1 MKVIVTGGAGF
12 IGSHLVEALVQQGAE
27 VQVIDNLSTGN
38 ESYLPEG
45 VPLYLLD
52 IRSEEAGERIVFEQP
67 DIVFHQ
73 AAQVDVQCSV
83 KEPGY
88 DAGVNIAG
96 SANIMQACVR
106 ASVRKI
112 IYASSCA
119 VYGDLDSPLID
130 EQDPIKP
137 LSFYG
142 LSKLTPESYLRI
154 FHELYGLEY
163 TVLRYANVY
172 GPRQTPKGE
181 GGVVSIFMDRIRKG
195 LPLVIFGDGE
205 QTRDF
210 IYVKDVV
217 EGNLAAITRGNGQI
231 IQLGTAIST
240 SINDLMLKLRNIHGQ
255 NLVSTYQQE
264 RSGDI
269 KHSCLNNVRALQDL
283 KWQPK
288 YDLNRGLQDT
298 YDYEINKD

>member
-1 MKVIVTGGAGF
+1 MKVIITGGAGF
-12 IGSHLVEALVQQGAE
+12 IGSHLVESLVQQGAE

-38 ESYLPEG
+38 EEYLPKG
-45 VPLYLLD
+45 VPLHQLD
-52 IRSEEAGERIVFEQP
+52 IRSEEAGERIIYTKP

-73 AAQVDVQCSV
+73 AAQVDVQRSV

-181 GGVVSIFMDRIRKG
+181 GGVVSIFINHIRRG
-195 LPLVIFGDGE
+195 IPLVIFGDGK

-217 EGNLAAITRGNGQI
+217 EGNLAAIKRGSRQI

-240 SINDLMLKLRNIHGQ
+240 SINDLMYKLRNIHGED
-255 NLVSTYQQE
+255 LVTTYQPE

-269 KHSCLNNVRALQDL
+269 QHSCLDNLKALQHL

-288 YDLNRGLQDT
+288 YDLNRGLQET
-298 YDYEINKD
+298 YNYEIKKD

>member
-1 MKVIVTGGAGF
+1 M
-12 IGSHLVEALVQQGAE
+12 
-27 VQVIDNLSTGN
+27 
-38 ESYLPEG
+38 
-45 VPLYLLD
+45 
-52 IRSEEAGERIVFEQP
+52 
-67 DIVFHQ
+67 
-73 AAQVDVQCSV
+73 DVQRSV
-83 KEPGY
+83 KDPGY

-96 SANIMQACVR
+96 SANIIQACMR

-119 VYGDLDSPLID
+119 VYGDLDSPLIN
-130 EQDPIKP
+130 EHDPINP

-154 FHELYGLEY
+154 FHDLYGLEY

-181 GGVVSIFMDRIRKG
+181 GGVVSIFLDRLRNG

-217 EGNLAAITRGNGQI
+217 EGNLAAITRGSGQI
-231 IQLGTAIST
+231 IQLGTAVST
-240 SINDLMLKLRNIHGQ
+240 TINDLLLKLRNIHGADIARSYLPQ
-255 NLVSTYQQE
+255 

-269 KHSCLNNVRALQDL
+269 QHSCLNNVKALHQL
-283 KWQPK
+283 KWKPQ
-288 YDLNRGLQDT
+288 YDLIRGLQET
-298 YDYEINKD
+298 YAYEIKKS